1 MKKQAEPTAS
11 RVVFMIAR
19 VIVGACALLLCA
31 LGTGLGWA
39 AIAGEIEW
47 WELALGF
54 ALFAGGLWFGWSAVR
69 PHRENVA
76 NMSTDIV
83 ARILVELF

>member
-1 MKKQAEPTAS
+1 MKKQTDSTAS
-11 RVVFMIAR
+11 RLVFMIAR
-19 VIVGACALLLCA
+19 VIVGAFALLLCA
-31 LGTGLGWA
+31 LGSGLCWAATAGELGWW
-39 AIAGEIEW
+39 G
-47 WELALGF
+47 LALGL
-54 ALFAGGLWFGWSAVR
+54 ALFAGGLWFGWSAVK